1 MNVTTFPN
9 ISISSPSLCPPQN
22 PLKYFWFRARTN
34 TVKNNI
40 FRAENVMDCEFKR
53 DICHIEKKTKWNI
66 RIKFCDEILIIIT

>member
-53 DICHIEKKTKWNI
+53 DICHIEKKKPSGISESNFVM
-66 RIKFCDEILIIIT
+66 KS